1 MANSTTAEHAVI
13 RRDISKFK
21 WTMMQVKQH
30 KVAYLMIAPF
40 FILFFIFTVV
50 PVLLSIVLSFTTFNL
65 LEWPTLVYADNYIRL
80 FLDDEIF
87 LIAVK
92 NTLMFA
98 IITGPASYLLSL
110 FFAWFINELR
120 PKIRAVV
127 TLLFYAPSISGN
139 VYLIWTIIFSSD
151 QYGYANALLMK
162 FNIIQK
168 PILWFQDEKYIF
180 TLVVLV
186 ALWTSLGTSFLT
198 FIAGFQVV
206 DKSLY
211 EAGAVDGV
219 KNRWQELWFITL
231 PTMRPQMMLG
241 AILAITQSFGF
252 GAVITALAMSGLPT
266 QRFTF
271 EGFLSTSNKSRKEH
285 LETLRHEHRTIVL
298 YEAPHKLA
306 ETLGDLYDVLGD
318 RDIALGRELTKLHEE
333 IVRTSIGAALEKY
346 RAERPRGEFVL
357 VIRGAPVEKG
367 PRLPLEDALAL
378 VEEYRA
384 GGMKLKEAAKRAAA
398 ETGQSRNDLYHAA
411 LVREKETGA
420 EE

>member
-211 EAGAVDGV
+211 EAGAIDGIR
-219 KNRWQELWFITL
+219 NRFAELWYVTL
-231 PTMRPQMMLG
+231 PQMAPQL
-241 AILAITQSFGF
+241 LF
-252 GAVITALAMSGLPT
+252 GAVMTI
-266 QRFTF
+266 
-271 EGFLSTSNKSRKEH
+271 STSFAVGYQSMYLTGFPSTDYATHTLVLHIMDFGSVRFEMGYASAIAVFLFAMMFIVYQVVNK
-285 LETLRHEHRTIVL
+285 
-298 YEAPHKLA
+298 
-306 ETLGDLYDVLGD
+306 
-318 RDIALGRELTKLHEE
+318 ALSKW
-333 IVRTSIGAALEKY
+333 SA
-346 RAERPRGEFVL
+346 
-357 VIRGAPVEKG
+357 
-367 PRLPLEDALAL
+367 
-378 VEEYRA
+378 
-384 GGMKLKEAAKRAAA
+384 
-398 ETGQSRNDLYHAA
+398 
-411 LVREKETGA
+411 
-420 EE
+420 

>member
-1 MANSTTAEHAVI
+1 MLFI

-21 WTMMQVKQH
+21 WTMMQMKQH

-50 PVLLSIVLSFTTFNL
+50 PVLLSIILSFTTFNM

-252 GAVITALAMSGLPT
+252 GAVITAL
-266 QRFTF
+266 
-271 EGFLSTSNKSRKEH
+271 
-285 LETLRHEHRTIVL
+285 V
-298 YEAPHKLA
+298 
-306 ETLGDLYDVLGD
+306 
-318 RDIALGRELTKLHEE
+318 
-333 IVRTSIGAALEKY
+333 
-346 RAERPRGEFVL
+346 
-357 VIRGAPVEKG
+357 
-367 PRLPLEDALAL
+367 RLPQPELLRAYHYAPFGRLRQSAL
-378 VEEYRA
+378 
-384 GGMKLKEAAKRAAA
+384 
-398 ETGQSRNDLYHAA
+398 
-411 LVREKETGA
+411 
-420 EE
+420 